1 MQIPDGQPLSDLA
14 ARERALATRRRTL
27 ARLRPP
33 PRHTTAEALLS
44 GAARLLSRRDVRA
57 GAGVICALGIAT
69 LILTEA
75 TRRR

>member
-1 MQIPDGQPLSDLA
+1 MWRNA
-14 ARERALATRRRTL
+14 YRAEYASNVYTMVSNATVD
-27 ARLRPP
+27 
-33 PRHTTAEALLS
+33 PRTTAEALLS